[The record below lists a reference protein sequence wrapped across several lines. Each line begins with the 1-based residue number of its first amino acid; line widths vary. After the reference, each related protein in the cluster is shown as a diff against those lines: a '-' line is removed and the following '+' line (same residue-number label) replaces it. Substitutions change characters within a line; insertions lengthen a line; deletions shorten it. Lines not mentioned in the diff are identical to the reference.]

1 MKPIPDSPLTLAR
14 EAAGLTLADAA
25 RSVGIQPDYLRRIE
39 RRGQAPYVL
48 AQKLSRSY
56 RCSAMVFAQKL
67 VAGSSPHTKGETAKT
82 RTRRRFVSAGSQ
94 RQVAPREKLTAQ
106 EGF

>member
-14 EAAGLTLADAA
+14 EAAGLTLTDAA

-48 AQKLSRSY
+48 AQKLSRRY
-56 RCSAMVFAQKL
+56 RCSAMVFAKKL
-67 VAGSSPHTKGETAKT
+67 VAGSSQPMKGEVAKT
-82 RTRRRFVSAGSQ
+82 KIRRRFLGAGSQ
-94 RQVAPREKLTAQ
+94 RQVSPLKIPAAQ